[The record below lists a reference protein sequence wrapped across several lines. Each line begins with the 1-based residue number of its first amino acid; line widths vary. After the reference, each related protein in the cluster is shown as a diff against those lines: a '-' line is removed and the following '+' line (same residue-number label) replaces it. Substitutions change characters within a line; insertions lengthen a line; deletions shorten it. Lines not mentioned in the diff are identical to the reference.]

1 MDSILILSCLDGEKV
16 EKWQEMEFS
25 FHFLYVLNRCVT
37 QLYRVNK
44 SARQIAD
51 SNKKTDETG
60 WNDIL
65 SRCEIDDF
73 EIGRNLMHFLRYS
86 V

>member
-16 EKWQEMEFS
+16 QKWQEMEFS
-25 FHFLYVLNRCVT
+25 FHFLYVLNRCVE

-51 SNKKTDETG
+51 SKQKTDETG

-73 EIGRNLMHFLRYS
+73 EIGRHLMHFWRYS